1 MEHIIVLFVKK
12 NQNPQSKTVD
22 FGSHLPKG
30 ILYALSEPVK
40 DEGENV
46 KKDIRRAS
54 VELWSAKVSLTAPLG
69 AS

>member
-1 MEHIIVLFVKK
+1 
-12 NQNPQSKTVD
+12 
-22 FGSHLPKG
+22 
-30 ILYALSEPVK
+30 LYALSEPVK

-54 VELWSAKVSLTAPLG
+54 VELWRAKVSLTASLG